1 MDSAEHE
8 SDLEVEAW
16 LTRARPNPQD
26 DIIDHL
32 EARLVRRTPRRAA
45 RARLTLAGLG
55 FSGAL
60 AAVIMVVALAG
71 GGPSAGKDGAAADE
85 DCVTTQVTRTVPQG
99 EIVQGAD
106 GRARVVTSRQT
117 VTTAVKRCR

>member
-16 LTRARPNPQD
+16 ITRARPTPQD
-26 DIIDHL
+26 DVIERL
-32 EARLVRRTPRRAA
+32 EARLVGKTPRRAA

-60 AAVIMVVALAG
+60 AAITTVVALAG
-71 GGPSAGKDGAAADE
+71 GGPSSGKDGAEADE

-106 GRARVVTSRQT
+106 GRARVVTSPQT
-117 VTTAVKRCR
+117 VTSAVKRCR